1 MRSATRPCLCVPI
14 WSEAS
19 TGEWVARPGSFVFWR
34 YRNERRSS
42 RRAQRCRCRNSV
54 RRDNAVRASGD
65 KGGFTDEAALPWMQ
79 SRDALDLS
87 QMGVCAFARSVWR
100 PHGGVA
106 SVLWAGGLRDAR
118 FQPEAAAGEASF
130 LEAGGEA
137 CRWLPSGGRLHGGCA
152 LPSGGRSVG
161 MSPMGRVRLAGI
173 GPAGGLRSSRMAQ
186 GRSSF
191 LRAGGGSDE
200 AQRPECCR
208 SPSSWRPQRGA
219 RPAARSGSAAVAG
232 QPRSRTEG
240 RRGGPLGWR
249 PQQGCR
255 SARRTDARG
264 GDIGAGG
271 AALEVAFS
279 PEAATRVL
287 ERPRQH
293 LRRRGGPHRAR
304 KPPPFSARPVCV

>member
-1 MRSATRPCLCVPI
+1 MPGLDRSSSGVTVTKDVQAGGRSVAGAGIPFGGTTPSALRATR
-14 WSEAS
+14 
-19 TGEWVARPGSFVFWR
+19 
-34 YRNERRSS
+34 
-42 RRAQRCRCRNSV
+42 
-54 RRDNAVRASGD
+54 
-65 KGGFTDEAALPWMQ
+65 GGFTDEAALPWMQ

-87 QMGVCAFARSVWR
+87 QMGVCAFACSVWR

-152 LPSGGRSVG
+152 LPSGGRPVG

-208 SPSSWRPQRGA
+208 SPSSWRPQRGCA
-219 RPAARSGSAAVAG
+219 SCCKVGIGSSRRPASISDGRASRWSFGTEAAAGVSFCPKDRS
-232 QPRSRTEG
+232 PRRWHRSR
-240 RRGGPLGWR
+240 R
-249 PQQGCR
+249 
-255 SARRTDARG
+255 D
-264 GDIGAGG
+264 GAGG
-271 AALEVAFS
+271 GLLA
-279 PEAATRVL
+279 
-287 ERPRQH
+287 
-293 LRRRGGPHRAR
+293 
-304 KPPPFSARPVCV
+304 